1 MVWMMRQK
9 WAGKKLVQ
17 CNGVMQSP
25 VPGKE
30 QLHAPVQAGVCLG
43 GKQLCDDGSFVVDR
57 KLNVSQQCAPAAKK
71 S

>member
-1 MVWMMRQK
+1 
-9 WAGKKLVQ
+9 
-17 CNGVMQSP
+17 MQSP

-30 QLHAPVQAGVCLG
+30 QLHAPVQAGICLG